1 MATLRGK
8 RHRWAAWLLALAGWR
23 VEGDVPPI
31 DKAVL
36 AIAPHTSN
44 WDFIVLVLAKFAL
57 GLHVTF
63 IGKHSI
69 FWGPLGWWLRSM
81 GGIPVDRS
89 RPGGIVAQ
97 MTAAMQSADKM
108 YFALAPEGTRSLTAG
123 WKTGFY
129 RIASGAAAP
138 IVPVIIDAASR
149 QVRIGEPMVCSGD
162 IEADFNTL
170 ATMFNNVAGIRATLA
185 SPVKPL

>member
-1 MATLRGK
+1 LASLRGK
-8 RHRWAAWLLALAGWR
+8 RHRWAAWLLALCGWR
-23 VEGDVPPI
+23 VEGDVPSI

-36 AIAPHTSN
+36 VIAPHTSN
-44 WDFIVLVLAKFAL
+44 WDFLVLVLAKFAL

-63 IGKHSI
+63 IGKHTI
-69 FWGPLGWWLRSM
+69 FRGPFGWWLRSM

-89 RPGGIVAQ
+89 KPGGIVGQ

-129 RIASGAAAP
+129 RIASGADAP
-138 IVPVIIDAASR
+138 IVPVIIDGAQR
-149 QVRIGEPMVCSGD
+149 QVRIGTPLDCSGD
-162 IEADFNTL
+162 IEADFFRL
-170 ATMFNNVAGIRATLA
+170 AAVFDNVDGIRATLA
-185 SPVKPL
+185 SPIKPL

>member
-1 MATLRGK
+1 MG
-8 RHRWAAWLLALAGWR
+8 GWH

-44 WDFIVLVLAKFAL
+44 WDFLVLVLAKFTL
-57 GLHVTF
+57 GLNVTF
-63 IGKHSI
+63 IGKHTI
-69 FWGPLGWWLRSM
+69 FLGPFGWWLRSM

-89 RPGGIVAQ
+89 KPGGIVEQ
-97 MTAAMQSADKM
+97 MIDEMRRADCM
-108 YFALAPEGTRSLTAG
+108 YFALAPEGTRSLRAG

-129 RIASGAAAP
+129 RIAVGAAAP
-138 IVPVIIDAASR
+138 IVPIIIDAGR
-149 QVRIGEPMVCSGD
+149 KQVRIGEPLICRGELD
-162 IEADFNTL
+162 EDFRRLEAVFAN
-170 ATMFNNVAGIRATLA
+170 ATGIRATLA